1 MLGLLASCLSGAI
14 LGISSLYLLGPGL
27 MKRQTLVTPAE
38 NGDNASSGERGN
50 AAASSST
57 AATAGDGDGA
67 PVTRQLARASLDA
80 CFLIFLAILAAV
92 VFSLE
97 YRGNA
102 LLDLRGFFPTEMRAL
117 AEIFDRMSHDWA
129 ALFSSRSAG
138 GA

>member
-1 MLGLLASCLSGAI
+1 MLGLLSACLLGAI

-27 MKRQTLVTPAE
+27 MKRQTLATSGSLAE
-38 NGDNASSGERGN
+38 KGDNALPAAGSS
-50 AAASSST
+50 
-57 AATAGDGDGA
+57 AGDSVDGA

-117 AEIFDRMSHDWA
+117 AEIFERMRHDWA
-129 ALFSSRSAG
+129 VLFSSRSSG